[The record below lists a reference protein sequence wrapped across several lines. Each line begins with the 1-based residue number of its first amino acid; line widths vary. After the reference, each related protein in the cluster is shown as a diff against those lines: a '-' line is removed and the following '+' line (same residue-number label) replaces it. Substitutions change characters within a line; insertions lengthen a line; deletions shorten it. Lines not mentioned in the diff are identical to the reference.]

1 MVQDVL
7 FGTFGGLA
15 LFMFGMSLMSDGLKK
30 VAGQKMKDLLESMT
44 RRRLIGF
51 FVGAAVTALIQ
62 SSSASTVMIVGFV
75 NAGLLSLKQS
85 ISVIIGTNVG
95 TTATAWLVSLSGV
108 SFKISAYAMP
118 AVALGFALQF
128 FGRRRLVREVGQ
140 IMLGFGVLF
149 VGISF
154 MKSAFSG
161 LEGSTAVQALFL
173 EAADRPLLA
182 VVAGALVTMCIQSS
196 SAAVASI
203 QLMAVGG
210 AFGADWDTALV
221 VSIPFILGCNIGTT
235 VTAQFSALGA
245 SRTARRAAWAHTM
258 FNVLGVLVFVWW
270 IDAFARLVA
279 TVSPWQLGSTT
290 VAATI
295 AIAHTMFNIIAA
307 VLFLPLTGT
316 IERVVLFLIREKPG
330 EMETVPVVLEKHLL
344 DTPVIAMEQSRR
356 EMIRMAQYARRA
368 LRAAVEGML
377 YDDRKKLGSVAE
389 IEDYIDMMQFEITA
403 YLSELSR
410 RQISDDLA
418 TRLPVLLHTVNDLER
433 IGDHATNIV
442 EIAERKIDKKQAFS
456 PQAQGE
462 ASELRDEIDAMFGH
476 ILAALEHADLDA
488 ARTALTIEDTLN
500 TLQIDL
506 RRSHVRR
513 MSSGECAPSTGLVFI
528 DLVDNVEKIGDHL
541 TNIAQAVIGGL
552 QWEGVE
558 PGQAASAQAGSGARA
573 GLRNAVDQCQP
584 EAHVE

>member
-7 FGTFGGLA
+7 FGTLGGLA

-62 SSSASTVMIVGFV
+62 SSSAATVMIVGFV

-108 SFKISAYAMP
+108 SFKISTYAMP
-118 AVALGFALQF
+118 AVALGFGLQF
-128 FGRRRLVREVGQ
+128 FGRRRLVREIGQ
-140 IMLGFGVLF
+140 ITLGFGILF

-161 LEGSTAVQALFL
+161 LEASSAIQTLFL
-173 EAADRPLLA
+173 DAADRPLLA
-182 VVAGALVTMCIQSS
+182 IVAGTIVTMCIQSS

-210 AFGADWDTALV
+210 AYGADWDTALV

-258 FNVLGVLVFVWW
+258 FNVLGVLVFVWF
-270 IDAFARLVA
+270 IDPFARIVVA
-279 TVSPWQLGSTT
+279 VSPWQLGPATI
-290 VAATI
+290 AATI
-295 AIAHTMFNIIAA
+295 AIAHTMFNVLAA

-356 EMIRMAQYARRA
+356 EMIRMVQYARRA
-368 LRAAVEGML
+368 LCHAVEGML
-377 YDDRKKLGSVAE
+377 DDDRKKLGSVAE

-403 YLSELSR
+403 YLAELSR

-442 EIAERKIDKKQAFS
+442 EIAERKIDKKLVFS
-456 PQAQGE
+456 LQAQGE
-462 ASELRDEIDAMFGH
+462 ASVLRDEVDTMFGH
-476 ILAALEHADLDA
+476 VLAALEHADLNA
-488 ARTALTIEDTLN
+488 ARQALAIEDILN

-506 RRSHVRR
+506 RRSHVKR
-513 MSSGECAPSTGLVFI
+513 MTSGECAPSTGLVFI

-558 PGQAASAQAGSGARA
+558 PGQTAAAPVGGGVRPGFRNAASQFQTEAQ
-573 GLRNAVDQCQP
+573 VK
-584 EAHVE
+584 